1 VIFDKGYAYLLSPPA
16 PGLASADLI
25 SLAEVRRRGM
35 FTAPGGAELLI
46 GVENQIGKL
55 LGQLHANVQ
64 NEFFGVPGVD
74 DETGQDAFSW
84 QETFVRLLDG
94 VLGYFEGK
102 EKGGKEGLKDDV
114 VGKVPFTRIRQSL
127 SKAIGSFLFSDV
139 EVPSLVWCT
148 GSEEDI
154 YVVDPSSAS
163 ARVLLAQSQS
173 TIAALLP
180 NLTHALWGDPLMET
194 FFLPP
199 NPSKSVRE
207 GYELTSGRG
216 EGNWLVLFERQ
227 KTKRLWYTLY
237 LALVVLKERRGV
249 DDEFSR
255 EKKKWALDIIEQT
268 VDFLKDA
275 PTN

>member
-16 PGLASADLI
+16 PGLSSPDLV
-25 SLAEVRRRGM
+25 SLAEVRRKGL
-35 FTAPGGAELLI
+35 FNALGGGVDGGELMLR
-46 GVENQIGKL
+46 VEDQIGKL

-64 NEFFGVPGVD
+64 NEFFGMPGVD
-74 DETGQDAFSW
+74 DSNGQDGFSW
-84 QETFVRLLDG
+84 QETFVRLLEGILED
-94 VLGYFEGK
+94 FEGK
-102 EKGGKEGLKDDV
+102 EKGGDDDV
-114 VGKVPFTRIRQSL
+114 VGKIPFTRIRQSL

-163 ARVLLAQSQS
+163 ARAILAQSQS

-199 NPSKSVRE
+199 NPSKAVKE
-207 GYELTSGRG
+207 GYELASGRG
-216 EGNWLVLFERQ
+216 EGNWLIQFGRQ

-237 LALVVLKERRGV
+237 LALIVLRERRGGA
-249 DDEFSR
+249 DEVSK